1 MIFYLILKALQ
12 VFEVGLLSFIPSVE
26 TPLWLS
32 NNLPEILTRV
42 ASFNYYLPI
51 YETVGVIIFIITFV
65 LGYKIAKILLN
76 VFNIDLNS

>member
-1 MIFYLILKALQ
+1 MIIFLIIKAFQALC
-12 VFEVGLLSFIPSVE
+12 FSFVTLIPTVE
-26 TPLWLS
+26 TPLWLA

-51 YETVGVIIFIITFV
+51 SESVKVVIFIITFV
-65 LGYKIAKILLN
+65 LSYKIFKILLN